1 MKNDLLKL
9 IELIKENP
17 DLPVY
22 AWVSADDSMEEGLV
36 YPAQLNN
43 PEIRRYCRVEP
54 FGYYHSGWV
63 FEDDSEDYFDYLIN
77 QEKYDELSEEE
88 AEKKAD
94 EEIKN
99 LPWKTAI
106 FVDAPVI

>member
-22 AWVSADDSMEEGLV
+22 AWVSADDSIEEGLI
-36 YPAQLNN
+36 YPAQLKN

-54 FGYYHSGWV
+54 FGYYNCSWV
-63 FEDDSEDYFDYLIN
+63 FEDDSEDYSEYLIN
-77 QEKYDELSEEE
+77 SEEYDELSEE
-88 AEKKAD
+88 AEKKVD
-94 EEIKN
+94 EEIKS